1 MDTNLKSSREIRTII
16 TIVIL
21 SLFAAGIVGSYY
33 MVSRNNIAST
43 VTVEEDIED
52 CIERMDYSLATG
64 NRILYNEVTG
74 VKDASEQMEMMSN
87 SAFSLFKKYMDYQI
101 FDKEG
106 NPLFKENDD
115 QINEALKSNDSY
127 ALKIE
132 YKYGTAGTMSNVTV
146 SGTKLVPEEA
156 YNIEKDLSYYCMD
169 ADLEDLI
176 EDEKQTDG
184 ISIVYGMTDANYDEF
199 ISANQE
205 EDEYV
210 EYNYSM
216 FWSSAALFFLG
227 VLFVAFFLPCI
238 PKVGRYEGK
247 LFHMPFELAVIL
259 GISAL
264 GIGYSAFAE
273 LVHWSFENYH
283 PSGNI
288 MWNTISMLGINWII
302 WFCLLGVFFCVAES
316 LRLIF
321 TSGKDY
327 WKEHTIVGMLI
338 YWVKKNREEVQ
349 EKGHLLKKAWKDIRK
364 FVHHQYEAILQ
375 TDLRDKGNKGILRIV
390 ILNFLLLLV
399 VKLFSYSIG
408 LIPLIVYSIIL
419 FFVMKKVLNGIKKKY
434 QLLLKSTNQLAE
446 GQLDL
451 PIEGDVGI
459 FRPIQ
464 DELKKIQ
471 SGFKKAVDEEV
482 KNERMKTE
490 LVTNVSHDLR
500 TPLTAIITYID
511 LLKNEKDE
519 EKRKEY
525 TEVLERKSLRL
536 KALIEDL
543 FEMSKAASKTIQMNY
558 MKVDL
563 VGLIRQ
569 AELENEEKIRE
580 AHLEFRWK
588 LPEDKVVLW
597 LDSEKTYRI
606 FENLIVNIT
615 KYAMPHTRVY
625 IEMNER
631 PDDVQIF
638 MKNVSA
644 GELNFNTEEITD
656 RFVRGDSSRNTEG
669 SGLGLAIAKSFAQL
683 QHGNLNITTEA
694 DLFNAEII
702 LPKLEMSEKKE
713 D

>member
-1 MDTNLKSSREIRTII
+1 MLDTNLKSNRKIRTII

-21 SLFAAGIVGSYY
+21 SLFAVGVVESYY
-33 MVSRNNIAST
+33 VVRKDIAST
-43 VTVEEDIED
+43 FTVEDDVEE

-64 NRILYNEVTG
+64 NRLLYSEVTG
-74 VKDASEQMEMMSN
+74 TMDASEQMELMSA

-106 NPLFKENDD
+106 NPLLEGNDD
-115 QINEALKSNDSY
+115 QTNEALQSDNSY
-127 ALKIE
+127 VLKIE
-132 YKYGTAGTMSNVTV
+132 YKYGTSGTMSNVTV
-146 SGTKLVPEEA
+146 SGTKLSPEEA
-156 YNIEKDLSYYCMD
+156 YDVEKDLSYYCMD
-169 ADLEDLI
+169 ADLEDQI
-176 EDEKQTDG
+176 DDEEQTDG

-199 ISANQE
+199 ISVNQE

-210 EYNYSM
+210 DYNYSM

-227 VLFVAFFLPCI
+227 ALLAALLLPCI

-247 LFHMPFELAVIL
+247 LFRMPFELAVIL

-264 GIGYSAFAE
+264 GIGYDAFAG
-273 LVHWSFENYH
+273 LVYWSFENYH

-288 MWNTISMLGINWII
+288 MWNTISMLGINWGI
-302 WFCLLGVFFCVAES
+302 WFCLLGV
-316 LRLIF
+316 L
-321 TSGKDY
+321 
-327 WKEHTIVGMLI
+327 
-338 YWVKKNREEVQ
+338 Q
-349 EKGHLLKKAWKDIRK
+349 EKGHLLKKAWKDIRE
-364 FVHHQYEAILQ
+364 FIHHQYEAILQ
-375 TDLRDKGNKGILRIV
+375 MDLRDKGNKGILRIV

-525 TEVLERKSLRL
+525 TEALERKSLRL

-683 QHGNLNITTEA
+683 QHGNLKITTEA
-694 DLFNAEII
+694 DLFKAEII